1 MPSANT
7 CLGQMY
13 KSHITDNKTLLKYFF
28 IIKNITEK
36 NYFVTIDAQ
45 YPYTKI
51 SHKEGA
57 ETFLKNLEQEK

>member
-1 MPSANT
+1 MPSANPW
-7 CLGQMY
+7 LGQMY
-13 KSHITDNKTLLKYFF
+13 KSHITDIKTLLKYFF

-45 YPYTKI
+45 YSYTKI